1 MLGVVI
7 SVVVSTGL
15 ALVTTATTVVT
26 SVLMNVTAATARLGY
41 RYIRDRWK
49 QQPNVD
55 DDDQEKKKEEFV
67 NLMPTSKVNSSLPM
81 VQFHDSSEEVLAHN
95 LKEE

>member
-1 MLGVVI
+1 MLGFVI
-7 SVVVSTGL
+7 SVVVSTGVV
-15 ALVTTATTVVT
+15 LVTTATTVVT
-26 SVLMNVTAATARLGY
+26 SVVMNVTAATARLGY

-55 DDDQEKKKEEFV
+55 DDDQEKKKEESL
-67 NLMPTSKVNSSLPM
+67 NLTRAKMVNSSLPM
-81 VQFHDSSEEVLAHN
+81 AQFHDLSEEVLSHN